1 MGKHRKTPNRPLWN
15 RFYVWVNFRRNIIA
29 ATSLGIVTVLG
40 VTTAATVPHDALY
53 GEAKLTK
60 DKAEQ
65 FNNTLF
71 PEVESYYRHICAPV
85 ENLYATQLALLT
97 GTNDG
102 EKKEAQAAIDTV
114 MDTFSR
120 TPAPQKVAS
129 LASGEYTN
137 YYTIAG
143 DYLKKLHKLNGE
155 FKTTS
160 DEDKYTDS
168 FGQIVKLTGDTVQK
182 LTIPSER
189 TVQELRKP
197 SHPCSRLVQPAREGK
212 SAVVIGLYETLAS
225 FQENTK
231 TIYDE
236 LTAVSHGQYSSQEEA
251 DAALTQLV
259 QNAQKVAEENMRLWG
274 SWKKKH
280 SKLPKEVLLG
290 VPDKNMS
297 TIQLVDS
304 MLAQIADVW
313 GTTAVDGDSV
323 SKAALK
329 ASKLYTRLM
338 HETVWRNPL
347 TKDETALLKKKNNPL
362 VADVSQNK

>member
-1 MGKHRKTPNRPLWN
+1 M
-15 RFYVWVNFRRNIIA
+15 
-29 ATSLGIVTVLG
+29 
-40 VTTAATVPHDALY
+40 
-53 GEAKLTK
+53 
-60 DKAEQ
+60 
-65 FNNTLF
+65 
-71 PEVESYYRHICAPV
+71 
-85 ENLYATQLALLT
+85 
-97 GTNDG
+97 
-102 EKKEAQAAIDTV
+102 
-114 MDTFSR
+114 
-120 TPAPQKVAS
+120 
-129 LASGEYTN
+129 
-137 YYTIAG
+137 
-143 DYLKKLHKLNGE
+143 
-155 FKTTS
+155 
-160 DEDKYTDS
+160 
-168 FGQIVKLTGDTVQK
+168 KLTGDTVQK

-212 SAVVIGLYETLAS
+212 SAAVIGLYETLAS

-259 QNAQKVAEENMRLWG
+259 QNAQKVAEENMRLWD

-280 SKLPKEVLLG
+280 SKLPQETLLG
-290 VPDKNMS
+290 VPDKNMP

-313 GTTAVDGDSV
+313 DTTTVDGDSV